1 MVIIHNIEDDLIS
14 FEVPSL
20 CSISTA
26 SSILS
31 KLKEDVYV
39 DWEFILEELHET
51 IEGGIEKKKI
61 NVLVMKSSHKDKIV
75 IVSVDE
81 YDLVAVI
88 PS

>member
-51 IEGGIEKKKI
+51 KKI